1 MIALDNGH
9 LYIVKTL
16 IEAGANVNQTD
27 EVSVCALLLHSI
39 NAHPV
44 LPWSL
49 LCLTK
54 DLIFF

>member
-9 LYIVKTL
+9 LNILKTL
-16 IEAGANVNQTD
+16 IEARANVNQSD
-27 EVSVCALLLHSI
+27 KVSKCALLLKSL